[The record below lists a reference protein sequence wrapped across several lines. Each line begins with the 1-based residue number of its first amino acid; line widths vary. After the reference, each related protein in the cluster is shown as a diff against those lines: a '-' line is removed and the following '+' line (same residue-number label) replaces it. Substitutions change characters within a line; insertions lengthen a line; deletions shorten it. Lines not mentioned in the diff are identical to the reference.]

1 MNLRN
6 QTSPT
11 TRSKTTSPHPFE
23 ACLDTLMAGRHTSL
37 SHYCRLPTGH
47 PDRRLDTSRSLH
59 SVFGCRIS
67 RPASGYTFP
76 LCIRRLIICC
86 TLPHWAEA
94 VHGRTQQGVWSIAL
108 RYHPGRKLFTEE
120 QSTAFAFLH
129 FPSSFF
135 FLRLLL
141 RSTTLPSHISRAAS
155 SLVAFAALRL
165 SDANA
170 VACSSSSTLS
180 PRPLDVKGAIIN
192 TETGDEEID

>member
-108 RYHPGRKLFTEE
+108 RYHTGRKLFTEE

-135 FLRLLL
+135 FAFT
-141 RSTTLPSHISRAAS
+141 SAFDDITITHFTGCIIAS
-155 SLVAFAALRL
+155 SVCSFAAKRRER
-165 SDANA
+165 S
-170 VACSSSSTLS
+170 CMFI
-180 PRPLDVKGAIIN
+180 IIN
-192 TETGDEEID
+192 IITAAA